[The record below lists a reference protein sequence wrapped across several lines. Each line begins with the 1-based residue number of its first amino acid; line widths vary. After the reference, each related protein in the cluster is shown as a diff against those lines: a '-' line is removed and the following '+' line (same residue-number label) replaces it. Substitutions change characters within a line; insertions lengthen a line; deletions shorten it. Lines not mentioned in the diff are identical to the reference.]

1 MSQEKNKNKN
11 NRLMHFK
18 TMPQAAG
25 KNLIVVN
32 GTSPGFS
39 GLSSRSASFFLAVR
53 GLLKSSSRSLALRSG
68 LTFSLWMRLIVKK
81 RATKNRMDARMPKM
95 MMPTRCQHG
104 VNHKQY

>member
-1 MSQEKNKNKN
+1 MSQEKNKNKS
-11 NRLMHFK
+11 LMHFK

-39 GLSSRSASFFLAVR
+39 GLSSGSAYLFLVVR

-68 LTFSLWMRLIVKK
+68 LTFSLRMRLIV
-81 RATKNRMDARMPKM
+81 R
-95 MMPTRCQHG
+95 
-104 VNHKQY
+104 